1 LELISSNGGGGELE
15 AIGSRGGREGAGI
28 AIANSSKPR
37 IWRLCLQFLDLEC
50 SAFQKRALTSL
61 LLILIIKDKSV
72 SVLMHGSGS
81 LGSGSLRS
89 PPGGLPHWEPRYRG
103 KGGQDAMSSNKRDWE
118 AIASQAEEGELI
130 CSRGIDRMPD
140 QRAMGSSSELENAVL
155 QRFEAR
161 LAPEDRLDPEV
172 LEENLNSLLP
182 YKARVEG
189 LLQQGSLEKEI
200 SNILYSLVLMA
211 SGEIADRI
219 QNGEATLYELSKLA
233 NDLAKTAFKLSGR
246 EVQKHLHLGA
256 DDLEELLR
264 SSPRGAGNW
273 EPQNRER
280 GTGLGAPQ
288 NEAQGAGEPKN
299 WAQGTGSEEPRFG
312 AQGAFGSQSQTTNL
326 DLEAEPPK
334 EDWNE

>member
-1 LELISSNGGGGELE
+1 MGAPATQERERERLELGTWSLLAPG
-15 AIGSRGGREGAGI
+15 RG

-89 PPGGLPHWEPRYRG
+89 PPAGSSIGSPQYRG
-103 KGGQDAMSSNKRDWE
+103 KGGQDAMSSNKQDWE
-118 AIASQAEEGELI
+118 AVASQAEEGELI
-130 CSRGIDRMPD
+130 YSRGIDRMPD

-155 QRFEAR
+155 LRLEAR

-264 SSPRGAGNW
+264 SSPRGAGN
-273 EPQNRER
+273 
-280 GTGLGAPQ
+280 G
-288 NEAQGAGEPKN
+288 
-299 WAQGTGSEEPRFG
+299 AQGTGSEEPRFG